1 MTNKTRIRR
10 LVMEVRIPSE
20 KDFEP
25 LNQNAKDFVYKGLQD
40 VIQRLVDK
48 LNPEIN
54 YIIETI
60 EIDLGK
66 IDFRNPQDM
75 INNFIVQFRKQ
86 LANKK
91 TSSKENELYKYE
103 NGILQFINR
112 GNLPWWLDRRRK
124 PPS

>member
-1 MTNKTRIRR
+1 MANKTRIRR

-25 LNQNAKDFVYKGLQD
+25 LNQNAKDFVYRSLQD
-40 VIQRLVDK
+40 MIQSLVDE
-48 LNPEIN
+48 LNPEMS

-66 IDFRNPQDM
+66 IDFRNPQNM
-75 INNFIVQFRKQ
+75 INNFIIQFRKQ

-91 TSSKENELYKYE
+91 TSSKVNELYKYE
-103 NGILQFINR
+103 NAILLLF
-112 GNLPWWLDRRRK
+112 
-124 PPS
+124 S